1 VRNSSVQF
9 QLEMLRTGDSETEIV
24 LGNKQLLG
32 IFFVVAILLGI
43 AFYGGYMV
51 GKAAPAKPVQAA
63 STATGAPVAGQT
75 RTLPGD
81 TATPPDVTP
90 SDATEP
96 DHNAALEPPPLGTP
110 KAKRT
115 PAVTEPYASSALPE
129 AAVSK
134 KGPGFAPE
142 PGQQFLQVAAVG
154 RDQALGVADV
164 LHAKGFRAH
173 AVPKP
178 GDPKIYR
185 VLIGPIRDPGDL
197 SATRDALRTIGF
209 REVIVQKY

>member
-1 VRNSSVQF
+1 
-9 QLEMLRTGDSETEIV
+9 MLRKEDSETEIV

-32 IFFVVAILLGI
+32 IFFVVAVLLGI

-51 GKAAPAKPVQAA
+51 GKAAPGKPLQ
-63 STATGAPVAGQT
+63 TATTATSTRSTPAAGET
-75 RTLPGD
+75 RTIPGD
-81 TATPPDVTP
+81 TTSAADVNPT
-90 SDATEP
+90 DATEP
-96 DHNAALEPPPLGTP
+96 PPAEPPLGTP
-110 KAKRT
+110 KSTKKVRAT
-115 PAVTEPYASSALPE
+115 SD
-129 AAVSK
+129 AVSTPPIEPTPTK
-134 KGPGFAPE
+134 TSASFAPE

-178 GDPKIYR
+178 GDPKTYR
-185 VLIGPIRDPGDL
+185 VLIGPLRDAGDL

>member
-1 VRNSSVQF
+1 
-9 QLEMLRTGDSETEIV
+9 MLRNGDSETEIV

-32 IFFVVAILLGI
+32 IFFVVAVLLGV

-51 GKAAPAKPVQAA
+51 GKAAPGKSVQAA
-63 STATGAPVAGQT
+63 STG
-75 RTLPGD
+75 
-81 TATPPDVTP
+81 TATSPSAPTTGETKTIPGETSSGADVNPT
-90 SDATEP
+90 DATEP
-96 DHNAALEPPPLGTP
+96 PPPEPPLGTP
-110 KAKRT
+110 KAAKRKEQPASDTIATAPVEPT
-115 PAVTEPYASSALPE
+115 PAKMSAN
-129 AAVSK
+129 
-134 KGPGFAPE
+134 FTPE

-178 GDPKIYR
+178 GDPRVYR
-185 VLIGPIRDPGDL
+185 VLIGPLRDAGDL
-197 SATRDALRTIGF
+197 STTRDALRTIGF